1 MPSFLL
7 RHLSSVRGGGGW
19 GCDPHEH
26 WEREGETGRER
37 EREDNWLVAAKR
49 SQRHCLWILRCRAF
63 LSLNRRSPTVSGCSP
78 ASRERELAVD
88 HREEER
94 ERERGGGREGG
105 IRKDTAGIIG
115 LWQPSVHSDV
125 AFGSFDVGPSYH

>member
-1 MPSFLL
+1 MATEASWKASAAKLPADGLWLNTSKSEY
-7 RHLSSVRGGGGW
+7 RQSGG
-19 GCDPHEH
+19 
-26 WEREGETGRER
+26 EG

-78 ASRERELAVD
+78 ANRERELAVD
-88 HREEER
+88 HREEGER
-94 ERERGGGREGG
+94 EREGGGGEEG